1 MDANGFFFFSIELR
15 LAETKFVFLKIYRS
29 KLETTMVTNDDDDDD
44 DDDVVVDDNHG
55 LFIFHRSQTVC
66 ASHKR
71 SAKPSLNLDP
81 LLTWSFEDE
90 ADSATRRELLRVDF
104 LRLIRR
110 IQLVFIFW
118 VTDLN
123 PSLARQRQ
131 PQDVKQTS
139 KLLLWQREPMTI
151 AGAGVSLVEGSL
163 VSRCLY
169 NLLCQSLA
177 LTDCIALGAFMV

>member
-81 LLTWSFEDE
+81 LWLDLLKSKP
-90 ADSATRRELLRVDF
+90 TRRELLRVDF

-151 AGAGVSLVEGSL
+151 AGAGVSLV
-163 VSRCLY
+163 
-169 NLLCQSLA
+169 
-177 LTDCIALGAFMV
+177 

>member
-1 MDANGFFFFSIELR
+1 MQPESPQSKPLQRVVDAKLVTMDANGFFFFSIELR

-81 LLTWSFEDE
+81 LLT
-90 ADSATRRELLRVDF
+90 
-104 LRLIRR
+104 
-110 IQLVFIFW
+110 
-118 VTDLN
+118 
-123 PSLARQRQ
+123 
-131 PQDVKQTS
+131 
-139 KLLLWQREPMTI
+139 
-151 AGAGVSLVEGSL
+151 
-163 VSRCLY
+163 
-169 NLLCQSLA
+169 
-177 LTDCIALGAFMV
+177 

>member
-1 MDANGFFFFSIELR
+1 MQPESPQSKPLQRIVDAKLVTIDANQFFFFSDQTSSGRNKIC
-15 LAETKFVFLKIYRS
+15 FLKKSIVRNLKRRRWQTTTTTTTLTTLS
-29 KLETTMVTNDDDDDD
+29 TTITACLFFTEAKL
-44 DDDVVVDDNHG
+44 
-55 LFIFHRSQTVC
+55 F
-66 ASHKR
+66 A
-71 SAKPSLNLDP
+71 
-81 LLTWSFEDE
+81 LLT
-90 ADSATRRELLRVDF
+90 SARPNLLSTWTPFWLDLLKSKPTRRELLRVDF

-151 AGAGVSLVEGSL
+151 AGAGVSLV
-163 VSRCLY
+163 
-169 NLLCQSLA
+169 
-177 LTDCIALGAFMV
+177 

>member
-1 MDANGFFFFSIELR
+1 MQNLLQWMQADFFFFSDRTSSGRNKIC
-15 LAETKFVFLKIYRS
+15 FLKNVS
-29 KLETTMVTNDDDDDD
+29 FETWNDDDDDD
-44 DDDVVVDDNHG
+44 VDDVVDDNHG

-81 LLTWSFEDE
+81 LWLDLLKSKP
-90 ADSATRRELLRVDF
+90 TRRELLRVDF

-131 PQDVKQTS
+131 PQDVKQT
-139 KLLLWQREPMTI
+139 
-151 AGAGVSLVEGSL
+151 
-163 VSRCLY
+163 
-169 NLLCQSLA
+169 
-177 LTDCIALGAFMV
+177 